1 MMIYIPREDVLL
13 KIVNA
18 EMNTNLY
25 AVSMVLLIIVDVKLI
40 VSVQLLIQILLDHVN
55 VTVYL

>member
-1 MMIYIPREDVLL
+1 MNYIPGEDVLL
-13 KIVNA
+13 KIVNV
-18 EMNTNLY
+18 EMITNLY